1 MYKGVIGIIVL
12 SVAVV
17 FTSSYCTQALQ
28 FILHGHAA
36 IDRVLYH
43 VFSTDK
49 TGVMIAQLISYLILP
64 FAIASIFALLYGLM
78 RHHLTPYFMHIAWAV
93 WLVQTTALLVYS

>member
-1 MYKGVIGIIVL
+1 MYKGVIAIIVL

-17 FTSSYCTQALQ
+17 FTSSYCAEALQ
-28 FILHGHAA
+28 FILNGHAM
-36 IDRVLYH
+36 IDRALYH

-64 FAIASIFALLYGLM
+64 FAIASIFALVHGLL
-78 RHHLTPYFMHIAWAV
+78 RQHLTPYFMHIVWVV
-93 WLVQTTALLVYS
+93 WLVQTTALLTGA